1 MDNEFD
7 VIIKSKNLPILTRA
21 MINGY
26 KMIIEKFS
34 IEIPKMIDDHLAGM
48 ISMEELFEE
57 YVHLQSIKIMLFD
70 KIIPIRYSVID
81 SKYPSAESPNT
92 NKDLKDTDSDKI
104 QEAAEKY
111 NELTNLFMQ
120 KEGNELNKYAADGM
134 SENELSEK
142 ILYMGHI
149 AINELF
155 V

>member
-1 MDNEFD
+1 MIQN
-7 VIIKSKNLPILTRA
+7 IHQKNLLR
-21 MINGY
+21 
-26 KMIIEKFS
+26 
-34 IEIPKMIDDHLAGM
+34 
-48 ISMEELFEE
+48 
-57 YVHLQSIKIMLFD
+57 QIKI
-70 KIIPIRYSVID
+70 
-81 SKYPSAESPNT
+81 T

-134 SENELSEK
+134 LENELSEK